1 MSLPRI
7 WRGLGALSGF
17 GLLVALAHCS
27 LQNQDGPD
35 VSCAD
40 LQCGRINACSEGII
54 AQCADG
60 QAVRYHVCSSSDDT
74 VCEADWQVP
83 GEYRCDEYATE
94 CEGCEPSSPG
104 CVDPSL
110 GPDAGDGGVS

>member
-1 MSLPRI
+1 MSRTRD
-7 WRGLGALSGF
+7 WRGLGGLGGL
-17 GLLVALAHCS
+17 GLLVAVAHCS

-35 VSCAD
+35 VSCQD

-60 QAVRYHVCSSSDDT
+60 QTVLYHVCFSSDDS

-83 GEYRCDEYATE
+83 GQYRCDEYATE
-94 CEGCEPSSPG
+94 CEGCEPNSQG
-104 CVDPSL
+104 CVDPSP
-110 GPDAGDGGVS
+110 GPDAGGGPS